1 MRLPLL
7 QPAELN
13 AAQKALYDEMRSVIS
28 SRFTAFK
35 SVDEN
40 DRLIGPFNA
49 SLHYPEVG
57 SSSFALT
64 VAVQAMGV
72 IPPAPTE
79 IAILVVAGYYKAA
92 YEIYAHTAI
101 AQTLRMPLDRISALV
116 ANIKP
121 TDLASNEAAT
131 FDVAYA
137 LCRGGPL
144 PDATWRSAVAA
155 FGDKGAAQ
163 LIYLVGLYAYVSMSL
178 NGFDVS
184 APEAA

>member
-13 AAQKALYDEMRSVIS
+13 PAQKGLYDEMRSIITRQFS
-28 SRFTAFK
+28 AFK
-35 SVDEN
+35 SVDAN

-49 SLHYPEVG
+49 SIHYPEVG
-57 SSSFALT
+57 KPSFALT
-64 VAVQAMGV
+64 VAVKAMDVLPVG
-72 IPPAPTE
+72 PTE
-79 IAILVVAGYYKAA
+79 IAILVVAGFFKAQ

-101 AQTLRMPLDRISALV
+101 AGALGMQLDRISSV
-116 ANIKP
+116 IANIKP
-121 TDLASNEAAT
+121 ADLPPDEAAA

-144 PDATWRSAVAA
+144 PEATWRLAVAK

-178 NGFDVS
+178 NGFDVPV
-184 APEAA
+184 PEAG